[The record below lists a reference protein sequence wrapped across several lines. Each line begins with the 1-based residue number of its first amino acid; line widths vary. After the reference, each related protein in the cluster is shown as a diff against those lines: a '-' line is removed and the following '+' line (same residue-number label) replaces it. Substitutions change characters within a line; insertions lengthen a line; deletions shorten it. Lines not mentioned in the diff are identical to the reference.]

1 MPNSIPI
8 AVGGTVPEGSLYV
21 ERRGDT
27 ELSEHIGLNR
37 WVNLYGSRLEGKSS
51 LVTRTQRR
59 MRESGMRVGY
69 LTLENIVMDEARP
82 PFQREF
88 FEGLRSHWEDDL
100 SVETGWEPANVEIES
115 GSAFRSLIDRLLLTI
130 PDRILLILDEID
142 ILTRLPYGTS
152 LLNQFRLLHE
162 ERARNPEHY
171 QRLVIVLVG
180 QRPIADLVDPQRGV
194 AGCSLVSLEDFEDT
208 ERTIMT
214 LGDALP
220 ESDAPDELAKRIL
233 WHTRGQPLLTM
244 LILDWLRRNGRASL
258 QDIDSLAS
266 GFRLR
271 KMTEPESL
279 FRTAKRVI
287 VEDRRDSTAALSTYI
302 GILNN
307 DSTSK
312 EPTAPGADLLLASG
326 IVCKREGKLTPKCP
340 IFEVAFDKKWSMGA
354 LSDAA
359 TERGRFRVTAHRKD
373 RKKVCIINTG
383 GTIGMVQ
390 RGERVVAPD
399 SAEEFLAYHQ
409 ELAELADID
418 FVQLFALDSINIYPA
433 DWIALS
439 RFIYDRRR
447 KGYAGFVVA
456 HGTDTMTFTASAV
469 ALALGPNLWFP
480 VVFTGSQTTP
490 DKYYGDAR
498 TNLYRAVLTA
508 QQNLHEVT
516 ICFGDR
522 VFRAC
527 RAQKR
532 DDQRFEGFES
542 PTYPE
547 LAIITEEVNVR
558 HELLRDKPHPGLD
571 IQLQDRFVEGVL
583 EIAQHPGLE
592 PKFFSEVLNHVNRGN
607 GPRCNG
613 VIIQTLGAG
622 NIATREPYSLLG
634 FVQQTVKELKIPV
647 LITSQYP
654 PDAESYKK
662 YSPAQAPV
670 DAGAIHAGTMT
681 SAAALVKFCWVLAQV
696 QSISSPED
704 RIDQVRR
711 MMVEV
716 DYVGELA
723 QPSKKRG
730 ELNA

>member
-1 MPNSIPI
+1 M
-8 AVGGTVPEGSLYV
+8 PEGHLYV
-21 ERRGDT
+21 ERREDS
-27 ELSEHIGLNR
+27 ELAEHVNLNR
-37 WVNLYGSRLEGKSS
+37 WVNLYGARLIGKSS
-51 LVTRTQRR
+51 LVTRAQRR
-59 MRESGMRVGY
+59 MRESGTRVGY
-69 LTLENIVMDEARP
+69 LTLEDVVMDETRP
-82 PFQREF
+82 PRQREF
-88 FEGLRSHWEDDL
+88 FEGLRSHWEGDL
-100 SVETGWEPANVEIES
+100 SIESGWEPGSVEVEA

-130 PDRILLILDEID
+130 PDRVLLILDEVD
-142 ILTRLPYGTS
+142 VLTRLPYGMP

-162 ERARNPEHY
+162 ERARNPERYH
-171 QRLVIVLVG
+171 RLVIVLVG
-180 QRPIADLVDPQRGV
+180 QRPVADLVDPQRGLAGFAGVGLQDLDDTALTV
-194 AGCSLVSLEDFEDT
+194 ATMRE
-208 ERTIMT
+208 
-214 LGDALP
+214 ALP
-220 ESDAPDELAKRIL
+220 ESDVAEVLVKRIL
-233 WHTRGQPLLTM
+233 WHTKGQPLLTM
-244 LILDWLRRNGRASL
+244 LMLDLLRRAGGASP
-258 QDIDSLAS
+258 QDIDSMAS
-266 GFRLR
+266 SFSNR
-271 KMTEPESL
+271 KVTEPESL
-279 FRTAKRVI
+279 FRTARRVI
-287 VEDRRDSTAALSTYI
+287 VEDRRESTAALSTYI
-302 GILNN
+302 GIL
-307 DSTSK
+307 DDDDTSK

-340 IFEVAFDKKWSMGA
+340 IFARAFDKTWAKSA
-354 LSDAA
+354 LTEAA
-359 TERGRFRVTAHRKD
+359 TERGRFRVSAHRKD

-399 SAEEFLAYHQ
+399 SAEEFLAYHP

-418 FVQLFALDSINIYPA
+418 FVQLFALDSINVYPS
-433 DWIALS
+433 DWVALS

-469 ALALGPNLWFP
+469 AFALGPNLWFP

-508 QQNLHEVT
+508 QQGLHEVT

-558 HELLRDKPHPGLD
+558 QELLRDKPHPGVD
-571 IQLQDRFVEGVL
+571 IQLHDRFVEGIL

-592 PKFFSEVLNHVNRGN
+592 PKFFSELLHHVNRGN
-607 GPRCNG
+607 GCRCNG

-622 NIATREPYSLLG
+622 NIATREPYSLLD
-634 FVQQTVKELKIPV
+634 FVRHTVKELKIPV

-681 SAAALVKFCWVLAQV
+681 SAAALAKFCWVLAQV
-696 QSISSPED
+696 QSISSPEE

-723 QPSKKRG
+723 QPSHKRG